1 MRIIE
6 FGLYLKSLEES
17 LKGFK
22 QTHDIISGCRL
33 AIYCGRANVE
43 AGSLIKKLLYH

>member
-22 QTHDIISGCRL
+22 QTHDIIS
-33 AIYCGRANVE
+33 IIGRTLV
-43 AGSLIKKLLYH
+43 AGWQYIVVGQMWKPGA